1 MAYRTVVIAAIAA
14 LVVLAGCTQ
23 AAPTASPTTPVT
35 ATATAAPPGTAGTTA
50 TPLGQLPAGSTY
62 AAALCSPGLFES
74 VDATDPL
81 SSLATHIRSLPAG
94 GSDEG
99 AEREHLADLISRAA
113 TNNDLDALR
122 EAGAIIRARC
132 GTFQF
137 VGGGTG

>member
-35 ATATAAPPGTAGTTA
+35 ATATAAPQWTAGTTA
-50 TPLGQLPAGSTY
+50 TPLGQLPTRSSY

-74 VDATDPL
+74 VDPADPL
-81 SSLATHIRSLPAG
+81 SSLATHIRSLPAS

-99 AEREHLADLISRAA
+99 TEREQLVDLIEQAA
-113 TNNDLDALR
+113 RNNDLKALR
-122 EAGAIIRARC
+122 EAGAMIRARC

-137 VGGGTG
+137 VGTGG